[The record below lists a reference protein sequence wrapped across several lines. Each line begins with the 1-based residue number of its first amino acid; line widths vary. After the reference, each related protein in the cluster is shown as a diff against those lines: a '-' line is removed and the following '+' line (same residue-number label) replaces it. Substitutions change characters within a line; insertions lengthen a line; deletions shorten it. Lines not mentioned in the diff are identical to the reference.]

1 MRKGDLF
8 VLSCAS
14 VRRVFLKRV
23 CSSLF
28 MGGAGWFM
36 ILFGLSD
43 CMCLSTI
50 EWCISLMLCWTA
62 VSVVLVGLASRFVAN
77 EVFWKIVCFICR
89 RLGFCFVSE

>member
-1 MRKGDLF
+1 MDLFCGGSFLRKGDLF

-28 MGGAGWFM
+28 MGGAAWFM

-43 CMCLSTI
+43 FTWFVLLSDVFLRCFF
-50 EWCISLMLCWTA
+50 EQLSLL
-62 VSVVLVGLASRFVAN
+62 S
-77 EVFWKIVCFICR
+77 
-89 RLGFCFVSE
+89 